1 MGFLNKLLSSE
12 GPRKPKVKF
21 DLQKCKVLL
30 KGGENRIRLQKSK
43 LSNSVKLQQRE
54 IALLLE
60 CGKDELARIR
70 AEQMVRDELLIES
83 YEIVEVL
90 CETLLTRHNLLALNF
105 NATKENPYPPLPAE
119 IAEAVGSIAFASC
132 RIDASEL
139 QTLTEM
145 LASRFGPELIDS
157 ACAGQ
162 PLQQGWGKS
171 SLVNPRLYS
180 KLLYSV
186 PDGNVV
192 LQKLQDIADMFQ
204 LEWKAPAEFEEL
216 KDHSVLDSTA
226 PERVFSGNSQR
237 TRYLREAS
245 SYNDEKFADDALS
258 TNDNEQAEGGCESS
272 DDLTARLEALKKKH

>member
-43 LSNSVKLQQRE
+43 LANSVKLQQRE
-54 IALLLE
+54 VAVLLE
-60 CGKDELARIR
+60 GGKDELARIR

-105 NATKENPYPPLPAE
+105 HATKENPYPPLPPE
-119 IAEAVGSIAFASC
+119 IAEAVCSIAFASC
-132 RIDASEL
+132 RLDASEL

-162 PLQQGWGKS
+162 PSQRVWGVN

-226 PERVFSGNSQR
+226 STPVFSGNAQR
-237 TRYLREAS
+237 
-245 SYNDEKFADDALS
+245 
-258 TNDNEQAEGGCESS
+258 
-272 DDLTARLEALKKKH
+272 ARLSD

>member
-1 MGFLNKLLSSE
+1 VVSCFFGIRQVYTNTFRS
-12 GPRKPKVKF
+12 
-21 DLQKCKVLL
+21 KVLL

-60 CGKDELARIR
+60 GGKDELARIR

-90 CETLLTRHNLLALNF
+90 CETLLTRYNLLGFNF
-105 NATKENPYPPLPAE
+105 HPTKENPYPPLPAE
-119 IAEAVGSIAFASC
+119 IAEAVCSIAFASC
-132 RIDASEL
+132 RMDATEL
-139 QTLTEM
+139 QTVTEM

-157 ACAGQ
+157 ACAGK
-162 PLQQGWGKS
+162 PLQNGYGMHNN
-171 SLVNPRLYS
+171 LVNPRLYS

-216 KDHSVLDSTA
+216 KNHSVLDSVSSSA
-226 PERVFSGNSQR
+226 PLSQGSFQR
-237 TRYLREAS
+237 TR
-245 SYNDEKFADDALS
+245 LS
-258 TNDNEQAEGGCESS
+258 D
-272 DDLTARLEALKKKH
+272 

>member
-43 LSNSVKLQQRE
+43 LANSVKLQQRE
-54 IALLLE
+54 VAVLLE
-60 CGKDELARIR
+60 GGKDELARIR

-105 NATKENPYPPLPAE
+105 HATKENPYPPLPPE
-119 IAEAVGSIAFASC
+119 IAEAVCSIAFASC
-132 RIDASEL
+132 RLDASEL

-162 PLQQGWGKS
+162 PSQRVWGVN

-186 PDGNVV
+186 PD
-192 LQKLQDIADMFQ
+192 
-204 LEWKAPAEFEEL
+204 EWKAPAEFEEL

-226 PERVFSGNSQR
+226 STPVFSGNAQR
-237 TRYLREAS
+237 ARYLPEAS
-245 SYNDEKFADDALS
+245 SFSDEKIGDDVFC
-258 TNDNEQAEGGCESS
+258 TNESEQTEEGRDPS
-272 DDLTARLEALKKKH
+272 DDLSARLEALKRNR